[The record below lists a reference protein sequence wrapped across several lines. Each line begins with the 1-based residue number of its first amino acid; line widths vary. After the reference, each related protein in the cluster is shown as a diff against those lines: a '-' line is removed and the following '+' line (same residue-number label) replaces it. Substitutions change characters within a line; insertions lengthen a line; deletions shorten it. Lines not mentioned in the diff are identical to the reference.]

1 LRLRSSA
8 NDMQGKLNQKEGII
22 QKLQADLERKSDQ
35 RPNDGGKMERVWLE
49 RIQKSEDALEN
60 LSQ

>member
-1 LRLRSSA
+1 
-8 NDMQGKLNQKEGII
+8 MQGKLNQKEGII

-49 RIQKSEDALEN
+49 RIQKLEDALEN